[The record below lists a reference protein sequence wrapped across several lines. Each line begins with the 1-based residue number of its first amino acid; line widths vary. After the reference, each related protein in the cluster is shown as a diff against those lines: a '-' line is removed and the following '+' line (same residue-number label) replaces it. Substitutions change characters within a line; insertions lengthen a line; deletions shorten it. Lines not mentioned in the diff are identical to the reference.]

1 MRCQLSGDQLG
12 NRYDRTPTRR
22 LCGRPT
28 HGLGHAADIG
38 SRQVGRLTP
47 HPAAPNPAPSQGI
60 ADHMPRRKP
69 RGRPLD
75 GWLII
80 DKPPGLTSTDV
91 VNRVRRAFDAQKAG
105 HGGTLDPLATGVLPI
120 AFGAATKTVP
130 YVMDGTKLYRFTLR
144 FGEARDT
151 DDADGKIT
159 ATSDIRPDD
168 DQIRAALPQFTGDIM
183 QTPPIFSAVK
193 IAGERAYD
201 MAREG
206 RPPALEPRPARVD
219 SFELIE
225 RPGPDTA
232 IFEVASGKGV
242 YMRSLARDLA
252 TACGTLGHIAALRRL
267 RVGPFTAEQS
277 IPLDKLAATA
287 DTPPASPDLLL
298 PVATALADIPALALT
313 EAEASGLRHGQA
325 ISLVTL
331 MGRIPGNAEPSCG
344 LVRAMAGSR
353 VVGLARLQDGWMK
366 PERLL

>member
-1 MRCQLSGDQLG
+1 
-12 NRYDRTPTRR
+12 
-22 LCGRPT
+22 
-28 HGLGHAADIG
+28 
-38 SRQVGRLTP
+38 
-47 HPAAPNPAPSQGI
+47 
-60 ADHMPRRKP
+60 MPRRKP

-151 DDADGKIT
+151 DDADGKVT
-159 ATSDIRPDD
+159 ETTDVRPTDA
-168 DQIRAALPQFTGDIM
+168 QILGALGQFCGEIM
-183 QTPPIFSAVK
+183 QVPPAFSAVK
-193 IAGERAYD
+193 VAGERAYD

-206 RPPALEPRPARVD
+206 RPAALEPRPARVD
-219 SFELIE
+219 RFELVG
-225 RPGPDTA
+225 RPDPDHA
-232 IFEVASGKGV
+232 VFEVASGKGV

-252 TACGTLGHIAALRRL
+252 RACGSLGHVAALRRL
-267 RVGPFTAEQS
+267 RVGPFSEAQA
-277 IPLDKLAATA
+277 IPLDKLRAGDDTA
-287 DTPPASPDLLL
+287 PASPDLLL

-313 EAEASGLRHGQA
+313 EAEVGGLRHGQA

-331 MGRIPGNAEPSCG
+331 MGRIPAAANPNGG
-344 LVRAMAGSR
+344 LARAMAGNR
-353 VVGLARLQDGWMK
+353 VIGLCRLEDGWLK
-366 PERLL
+366 PDRLL

>member
-1 MRCQLSGDQLG
+1 
-12 NRYDRTPTRR
+12 
-22 LCGRPT
+22 
-28 HGLGHAADIG
+28 
-38 SRQVGRLTP
+38 
-47 HPAAPNPAPSQGI
+47 
-60 ADHMPRRKP
+60 MPRRKP

-151 DDADGKIT
+151 DDADGKVT
-159 ATSDIRPDD
+159 AISSHRPTDEA
-168 DQIRAALPQFTGDIM
+168 IRAALANFCGDIM
-183 QTPPIFSAVK
+183 QVPPTYSAVK
-193 IAGERAYD
+193 VAGERAYD

-206 RPPALEPRPARVD
+206 RPPSLEPRPARVD

-225 RPGPDTA
+225 RPAANTA
-232 IFEVASGKGV
+232 VFEVASGKGV
-242 YMRSLARDLA
+242 YMRSLGRDLA
-252 TACGTLGHIAALRRL
+252 AACGTCGHIAALRRL
-267 RVGPFTAEQS
+267 RVGPFTAAQA
-277 IPLDKLAATA
+277 IPLDKLRATD
-287 DTPPASPDLLL
+287 DTAPASPDLLL
-298 PVATALADIPALALT
+298 PVVTALADIPALALT

-331 MGRIPGNAEPSCG
+331 MGRIPDSADPSGG
-344 LVRAMAGSR
+344 LVRAMAGGR
-353 VVGLARLQDGWMK
+353 VIGLARLEDGWMK
-366 PERLL
+366 PERML